1 MAKWV
6 VNFYDANEIEAA
18 IEAIDNTVTIHVVPM
33 SGGTEFMLVQT
44 A

>member
-6 VNFYDANEIEAA
+6 GTYYKTVPLLEAA
-18 IEAIDNTVTIHVVPM
+18 VEAIDNTVTIHVVEDKE
-33 SGGTEFMLVQT
+33 GGFLLIQS

>member
-6 VNFYDANEIEAA
+6 GTYYRTLPLLKVAV
-18 IEAIDNTVTIHVVPM
+18 EAIDNTVTIHVVEDKE
-33 SGGTEFMLVQT
+33 GGFLLIQS